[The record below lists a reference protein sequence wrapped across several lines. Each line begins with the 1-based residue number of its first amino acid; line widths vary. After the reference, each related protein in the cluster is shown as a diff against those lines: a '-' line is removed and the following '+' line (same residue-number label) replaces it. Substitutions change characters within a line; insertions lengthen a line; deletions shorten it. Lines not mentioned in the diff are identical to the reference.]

1 MAGIELHSSAFHDH
15 GPIPHRHA
23 KDGENLS
30 PPLSWSGVPEEASE
44 LALLCE
50 DPDAPSGT
58 FVHWLVTG
66 IDPHI
71 DGLEAGEMRQADQPH
86 TNGYGARGW
95 GGPHPPAGDG
105 AHRYV
110 FHLYALP
117 APVSIPDAATA
128 DEAHEVLDRQQL
140 ASGTLVGLYQR

>member
-1 MAGIELHSSAFHDH
+1 MPGGAPRFEEPGTPCQVSDCGYCGRMAGIELHSSAFHDH

-30 PPLSWSGVPEEASE
+30 PPLNWSGVPEEASE

-50 DPDAPSGT
+50 DRDAPSGS

-71 DGLEAGEMRQADQPH
+71 DGLEAGETRMR
-86 TNGYGARGW
+86 NCGW
-95 GGPHPPAGDG
+95 
-105 AHRYV
+105 R
-110 FHLYALP
+110 
-117 APVSIPDAATA
+117 
-128 DEAHEVLDRQQL
+128 
-140 ASGTLVGLYQR
+140 